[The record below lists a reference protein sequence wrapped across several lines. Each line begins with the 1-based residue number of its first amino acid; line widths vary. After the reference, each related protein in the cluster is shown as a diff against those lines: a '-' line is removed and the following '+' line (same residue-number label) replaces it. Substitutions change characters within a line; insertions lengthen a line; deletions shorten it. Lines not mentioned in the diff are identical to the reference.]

1 MSKEH
6 IDEADIALF
15 DPHAAGD
22 SGSTDTSNVYCKLL
36 ENIRQQISKYQLST
50 SQKTPPQTILR
61 IGGCM
66 QDAPCCETFGIGW
79 DWDCITI

>member
-15 DPHAAGD
+15 DPHTGGD

-36 ENIRQQISKYQLST
+36 ENIRQQISKHQLST
-50 SQKTPPQTILR
+50 SQKTPPHTILR
-61 IGGCM
+61 IGGY
-66 QDAPCCETFGIGW
+66 I
-79 DWDCITI
+79 